1 MRRRLIER
9 YVLAA
14 LLPYTALALVILTA
28 TLLTQQSSRF
38 AEVLGAARAPAQLAF
53 ELTVYLLPNIL
64 VFTLPM
70 AVLVGTATGFSRLGS
85 DSELIAMRAAGVGT
99 WRIMAPVLAWGFA
112 LSVLNVLNGFLLAPS
127 SAHSLR
133 DVALRAALHKLES
146 PVDPRSF
153 YAGLTG
159 KVVYV
164 RGGDIE
170 KGEWEKVFIY
180 WQEPDKPVRLVTAKS
195 GRIDVSGA
203 QSELV
208 LEDASITTL
217 PLGGAKA
224 VSAGASVT
232 TEHSENL
239 RLRDDRLNQS
249 RADYIKRI
257 QGRKLELDEMNWQ
270 QLLQRASDGED
281 ELSRREATIAF
292 NKRLSLCLAPCIFAF
307 LGAGVGQRLRRG
319 GRALGVLLS
328 LGLML
333 LYYLIS
339 IAGEQMSREQILPP
353 ALGAWLPVC
362 LSALAGV
369 WFVKGRQRRI
379 AFPRRFVWSGKK
391 TKGHSGRPFAAGN
404 ALPGQRRVMLLGQLD
419 KGILISL
426 TRFFLLCFLLL
437 VSIFLI
443 FTLFELLR
451 FIALNDTR
459 GILVA
464 RYLIYLL
471 PFVAVAVAPVSTLL
485 AVLLAFAV
493 MARRSEVVAWGA
505 SGQSVF
511 RLVLPGLFFAIC
523 VGGGLWVVQEQL
535 MPAANMKQ
543 NVLRAMIKSGVASS
557 ETQQGRRWLASSDMN
572 RIYSYAVAKEGES
585 VESPLIFEFDQD
597 ETHLTRL
604 VLGETGKWTEAQAL
618 DIENAEVVS
627 LQNDVVS
634 HSVIPRLE
642 TPFGDMQVF
651 KEEGRKPAE
660 LSSSSLSAYINSL
673 RGRGE
678 DVQTLSAFLERR
690 RAEPFAPLV
699 MAFVASPLALAFG
712 RKSAVSALCVAVAIG
727 LIYWGLTSGFQQ
739 LGGNGLL
746 PPKVA
751 AWSPPFIFASV
762 GMYFLSKVRT

>member
-9 YVLAA
+9 YILGA
-14 LLPYTALALVILTA
+14 LLPYTALALLVLTA
-28 TLLTQQSSRF
+28 TLLTQQSARF
-38 AEVLGAARAPAQLAF
+38 AEVLGAARAPLRLAA
-53 ELTVYLLPNIL
+53 EITVHLLPNIL

-99 WRIMAPVLAWGFA
+99 WRITAAVLLWGLA
-112 LSVLNVLNGFLLAPS
+112 LSALNVLNGFLLAPS

-146 PVDPRSF
+146 PVEPRSF
-153 YAGLTG
+153 YAGMEG

-180 WQEPDKPVRLVTAKS
+180 WQEAGKPVRLVTART
-195 GRIDVSGA
+195 GRIDVSGER
-203 QSELV
+203 SELV

-217 PLGGAKA
+217 PQGGAKA

-232 TEHSENL
+232 TERSESL

-249 RADYIKRI
+249 RADYIRRI
-257 QGRKLELDEMNWQ
+257 QGRKLELDEMDWR
-270 QLLQRASDGED
+270 QLLRRASEGED
-281 ELSRREATIAF
+281 EASRREAKIAF
-292 NKRLSLCLAPCIFAF
+292 NKRLSLCLAPFVFAF

-333 LYYLIS
+333 LYYLVS
-339 IAGEQMSREQILPP
+339 IAGEQMSRAQILSP
-353 ALGAWLPVC
+353 AMGVGLPLY
-362 LSALAGV
+362 LSASAGLWSLRGTLGGGLFRGRSARPRKHLGDNSSGASV
-369 WFVKGRQRRI
+369 AGGAKGGRR
-379 AFPRRFVWSGKK
+379 RS
-391 TKGHSGRPFAAGN
+391 
-404 ALPGQRRVMLLGQLD
+404 MLLGQMDRGVL
-419 KGILISL
+419 GSL
-426 TRFFLLCFLLL
+426 TRFFLLCFTLL
-437 VSIFLI
+437 VSIFLV

-451 FIALNDTR
+451 FIALNNTR
-459 GILVA
+459 GVLVA
-464 RYLIYLL
+464 RYMVYLL
-471 PFVAVAVAPVSTLL
+471 PFVAVAVTPVSTLL

-511 RLVLPGLFFAIC
+511 RLVIPALFFAAV
-523 VGGGLWVVQEQL
+523 VGAGLWVVQERL
-535 MPAANMKQ
+535 MPASNRKQ
-543 NVLRAMIKSGVASS
+543 NVLRAMIRNGVASS
-557 ETQQGRRWLASSDMN
+557 ETEQGRRWVASNDLN
-572 RIYSYAVAKEGES
+572 RIYSFAASKGGEG
-585 VESPLIFEFDQD
+585 VESPLIFEFDGE

-604 VLGETGKWTEAQAL
+604 VLGEAGRFARPQTL
-618 DIENAEVVS
+618 LIENAEVVS
-627 LQNDVVS
+627 LGGGVVT
-634 HSVIPRLE
+634 HALAPSVE
-642 TPFGDMQVF
+642 TAFGDMQVF
-651 KEEGRKPAE
+651 KDEPRKPTEMSA
-660 LSSSSLSAYINSL
+660 SSLSAYINSL

-678 DVQTLSAFLERR
+678 DVSALASYLERK
-690 RAEPFAPLV
+690 RAEPFSPLV

-712 RKSAVSALCVAVAIG
+712 RKSAVSALCAAVVIG
-727 LIYWGLTSGFQQ
+727 LVYWGLTSGFQQ
-739 LGGNGLL
+739 LGGSGLL

-751 AWSPPFIFASV
+751 AWSPPLIFAAV

>member
-14 LLPYTALALVILTA
+14 LLPYTALALLILTA

-38 AEVLGAARAPAQLAF
+38 AEVLGAARAPLQLAF
-53 ELTVYLLPNIL
+53 EITVYLLPNIL
-64 VFTLPM
+64 IFTLPM

-99 WRIMAPVLAWGFA
+99 WRIMAPVLLWGLL
-112 LSVLNVLNGFLLAPS
+112 LSGLNVSNGFLLAPS

-146 PVDPRSF
+146 PVEPRSF
-153 YAGLTG
+153 YAGMEG

-180 WQEPDKPVRLVTAKS
+180 WQEPGKPTRLVTART
-195 GRIDVSGA
+195 GRIDVSGE

-217 PLGGAKA
+217 PQGGAKA
-224 VSAGASVT
+224 VSTGASVT
-232 TEHSENL
+232 TEHSEKL

-249 RADYIKRI
+249 RADLIRRI
-257 QGRKLELDEMNWQ
+257 QGRELELDEMNWR
-270 QLLQRASDGED
+270 QLLRRVSEGED
-281 ELSRREATIAF
+281 ESARREATIAF
-292 NKRLSLCLAPCIFAF
+292 NKRLSLCLAPVVFAF

-339 IAGEQMSREQILPP
+339 IAGEQLSRAQILPP
-353 ALGAWLPVC
+353 VLGAWLPIC
-362 LSALAGV
+362 LSILTGI
-369 WFVKGRQRRI
+369 WFVKGRERRI
-379 AFPRRFVWSGKK
+379 SFRVRLARAGKNA
-391 TKGHSGRPFAAGN
+391 GALSGRASFEGN
-404 ALPGQRRVMLLGQLD
+404 AVAGRRRLMILGQMD

-437 VSIFLI
+437 VSIFLV

-451 FIALNDTR
+451 FIALDNTR
-459 GILVA
+459 GVLLA
-464 RYLIYLL
+464 RYLVYLL

-485 AVLLAFAV
+485 SVLLAFAL
-493 MARRSEVVAWGA
+493 MARRSEVIAWGA

-511 RLVLPGLFFAIC
+511 RLVIPSLFFALC
-523 VGGGLWVVQEQL
+523 VGGGLWVVQERL
-535 MPAANMKQ
+535 MPAANRKQ

-557 ETQQGRRWLASSDMN
+557 ETQQGRRWVASSDMN
-572 RIYSYAVAKEGES
+572 RIYSYGVLREGES
-585 VESPLIFEFDQD
+585 IEAPLIFEFDQD

-604 VLGETGKWTEAQAL
+604 VLGEAGRWTRTQAL
-618 DIENAEVVS
+618 GIENAEVVS
-627 LQNDVVS
+627 LQNGVVT
-634 HSVIPRLE
+634 HSVVPELE
-642 TPFGDMQVF
+642 TPFGDMQLF
-651 KEEGRKPAE
+651 KDEPRKPTEMDA
-660 LSSSSLSAYINSL
+660 SGLSAYINSL
-673 RGRGE
+673 RARGE
-678 DVQTLSAFLERR
+678 DVQTLASVLERK

-712 RKSAVSALCVAVAIG
+712 RKSAVSALCVAVVIG

-751 AWSPPFIFASV
+751 AWSPPFIFAAV